1 MKYAP
6 LPWVHLQNALHA
18 PNRRIRLV
26 FNEDGV
32 TGERNAK
39 LYVGPHNMPMVNVHE
54 ILEEMKACLNEK
66 RQHLT
71 SPLRPDCRVPLKVAL
86 SLTKAQVG
94 RFKFRS

>member
-32 TGERNAK
+32 TGDRAFAK
-39 LYVGPHNMPMVNVHE
+39 LYVGPHNMPMINVHE
-54 ILEEMKACLNEK
+54 MPFVDDQRSCVRNDIPILYDPC
-66 RQHLT
+66 
-71 SPLRPDCRVPLKVAL
+71 
-86 SLTKAQVG
+86 
-94 RFKFRS
+94 